1 MPAVQR
7 GRLKLVVGLAR
18 LMAPSLG
25 LAQTNQ
31 NRGRQRSKHVFQT
44 RSQFLP
50 LQPSRVMSLSSRKMG
65 ADSYRNQLTKN
76 KDCSQ
81 RYFIF
86 LRFFKQLP
94 AIAPPNTSKR
104 PSAIDFDRGSEWS
117 VACEI
122 ATWRAR
128 CIGGPASCDYE
139 IGAIRDQPAV
149 FFSRSSQAASRR
161 SYSAATEL
169 RV

>member
-50 LQPSRVMSLSSRKMG
+50 LQPSRVMSLSSRKMD
-65 ADSYRNQLTKN
+65 ADSYRNQLAKN

-86 LRFFKQLP
+86 LRFFRQLP
-94 AIAPPNTSKR
+94 AIAPPNTSK
-104 PSAIDFDRGSEWS
+104 PPFAIDFDRGSGWEDLAGDGRQFDRFEQML
-117 VACEI
+117 VAE
-122 ATWRAR
+122 RAR
-128 CIGGPASCDYE
+128 DP
-139 IGAIRDQPAV
+139 
-149 FFSRSSQAASRR
+149 FSSR
-161 SYSAATEL
+161 L
-169 RV
+169 N